1 METSTAD
8 TPDTFPVPELIR
20 LTRGRGGEATAAGVR
35 AWEETLEAVTHRAIR
50 SLWMSPTMG
59 LAQPEGIAFVRALN
73 REAAER
79 VRVLR
84 RETPELGL
92 FRRPVALFSFQLR
105 DRRYVCMARP
115 VAEGG
120 DPGVL
125 PADEIRGALHRVTRA
140 VGPGHP
146 APGDRPRAEELV
158 AILVH
163 PLDRVCHSRQ
173 QDVDPLEGR
182 PVEIH
187 AAIRGALQNWQ
198 LRSETSLRAGY
209 GHGPEVLPFFG
220 YPVVSGIV
228 PDGRTLLLLLMSP
241 LDDNFVDEK
250 VPPDHRIA
258 QISLA
263 LFDVADGLSPGI
275 LNAVVRDVRSAFA
288 RVLFTAMLGRSAR
301 ALSNT
306 FEEQSYITR
315 YWLKI
320 ASDGL
325 HGVLG
330 ENLRTNP
337 FDPFG
342 FCEAIVRKVLCADI
356 PGVENT
362 ELFPFDR
369 VFIFREAGTSSRFRV
384 DEPIEVRV
392 LEASILSNNPADR
405 AGYLTRRERG
415 LRGTEDFECDASKK
429 RINPDDVFH
438 FYIHG
443 TEEGLFLSRRAE
455 PPEQMD
461 PQARSSGVG
470 AQDKY
475 YYIGKPALAEG
486 NEISEFLYNL
496 LGRLVPETRGK
507 KEIPD
512 PSDPGRVFCVTN
524 TFREAFEKHRQRV
537 LQRADDAG
545 LYYRHEHG
553 VDLGGE
559 IPILMQIQRAYA
571 EYLADHFGSRDEQF
585 LRDSYRRENVPEPE
599 IERLLESHKRLRRRR
614 SRTADSPVVWG
625 DNGASDGRGRAKT
638 VLIAFSWD
646 LHDENM
652 RMAARGEEDGT
663 EEPLL
668 GEDYCFTMILVADED
683 PEKSMARL
691 QAERED
697 LKLFFQMLMRQIW
710 MDRKKEHEYLE
721 RKSRAIANSLFQFTH
736 RVKGLLPGEKDR
748 REIDL
753 FYTRLKDLIRPVRA
767 PVRIEEVSDGVEVL
781 GRLVSLEAAG
791 AGATAL
797 ETALRTLVTRWGTL
811 RELEPGRVNL
821 RVLPSRIPTLRV
833 SWCVPVVND
842 AFHVVLKNACEAAF
856 PSGGAEDGRVDLQV
870 QAIPRADGRDAWFL
884 DIVVQNTGGPV
895 PEPLLRKLNAPD
907 PDPLERNP
915 SKEGSTGLGIYLAR
929 YQMQQVIGE
938 GADVRVE
945 NAGGGTVQTRIRL
958 PATLAA
964 RVGAGGQETAH
975 PVTGTE
981 GPYVLYVEDDPGV
994 YQRGLAI
1001 LEAAAAPS
1009 STTVVHCRG
1018 YLRALAFVREQPPRL
1033 VVADMNI
1040 PPDEETG
1047 SRPRTKYGV
1056 ALVRGI
1062 VEQGAVTGERPPV
1075 VVLTGEEE
1083 AWVRE
1088 QIGEVSHHGYRFL
1101 PAVDGAF
1108 AEGLGR
1114 GDIAILSGQKRPE
1127 TLRRVVQWLGA
1138 EGAGSGPGG
1147 GGVPWV
1153 QLPLDAIGKKR
1164 ELQEA
1169 VDSASASRGMVVVT
1183 APGGPPERIVEAL
1196 SAWFRHPGVP
1206 DPESVAIGDRSLYR
1220 LTDHG
1225 YHQRLVLLVPLAEE
1239 LWARLPVGVS
1249 YWGLLRNVWMGPA
1262 PAEPTHVAAAWQLL
1276 RHEGRGPLSTV
1287 RHDLHNLWIAPALRA
1302 VLEQA
1307 LSAIGRAERLVAWP
1321 ERQQRRL
1328 EACLARG
1335 AGSTKVRESL
1345 LGAAPEAVQQVRAE
1359 AGKALSEV
1367 ERILAQ
1373 GFAKE
1378 PTVEEPTRRRMSTIH
1393 QLRAYLRGGPR

>member
-1 METSTAD
+1 METSATE
-8 TPDTFPVPELIR
+8 TPDSTLAPDLIR
-20 LTRGRGGEATAAGVR
+20 LTRGRGAEATASGAR

-50 SLWMSPTMG
+50 SLWMSPTMD
-59 LAQPEGIAFVRALN
+59 LAKPEGIAFVRALA
-73 REAAER
+73 RETAAR
-79 VRVLR
+79 IRVLR

-105 DRRYVCMARP
+105 DRRYVCMVRP
-115 VAEGG
+115 VVEDG
-120 DPGVL
+120 DPGRL
-125 PADEIRGALHRVTRA
+125 PAEEVRRALHRVGRA
-140 VGPGHP
+140 MGAGPT
-146 APGDRPRAEELV
+146 ALGDRPSAEELV
-158 AILVH
+158 SILVH
-163 PLDRVCHSRQ
+163 HLDRTCHSRQ
-173 QDVDPLEGR
+173 RDNDPLQGR
-182 PVEIH
+182 PVEVH

-198 LRSETSLRAGY
+198 MRRETSLRVGY
-209 GHGPEVLPFFG
+209 RHGPEEPPFFG
-220 YPVVSGIV
+220 YPVMSGLV

-241 LDDNFVDEK
+241 LDNNFVDEK
-250 VPPDHRIA
+250 IPSDHRIA
-258 QISLA
+258 QVSFA

-275 LNAVVRDVRSAFA
+275 LKTVVRDLRSAFA

-306 FEEQSYITR
+306 FEEQSCITR

-325 HGVLG
+325 HGILG

-337 FDPFG
+337 FDPLG
-342 FCEAIVRKVLCADI
+342 FCEAIVKKVLCADI

-405 AGYLTRRERG
+405 AGYLTRRERR

-443 TEEGLFLSRRAE
+443 TEEGLFLSRRPE

-461 PQARSSGVG
+461 PAARSSGVG

-475 YYIGKPALAEG
+475 YYIGKPALNEG

-512 PSDPGRVFCVTN
+512 PSDPGRVFCATN

-553 VDLGGE
+553 LDLALE
-559 IPILMQIQRAYA
+559 IPTLMQIQRAYA

-585 LRDSYRRENVPEPE
+585 LRDSYRRDNVPEPE

-614 SRTADSPVVWG
+614 SRAADLSVVSV
-625 DNGASDGRGRAKT
+625 DNGATDGRNRAKT
-638 VLIAFSWD
+638 VLVAFSWD

-652 RMAARGEEDGT
+652 RMAARREEDGT

-710 MDRKKEHEYLE
+710 MDRRKEYEYLE
-721 RKSRAIANSLFQFTH
+721 RKSRTIANSLFQFTH
-736 RVKGLLPGEKDR
+736 RVKGLLPRGEDR

-753 FYTRLKDLIRPVRA
+753 FYTRLKELIRPVRT
-767 PVRIEEVSDGVEVL
+767 PVRIEEVRDGLEVL
-781 GRLVSLEAAG
+781 GRLVSLEEAG
-791 AGATAL
+791 TGLASL
-797 ETALRTLVTRWGTL
+797 ETALRELVTRWGTL

-821 RVLPSRIPTLRV
+821 QVLPSPVPNLRV
-833 SWCVPVVND
+833 SWCAPVVND

-870 QAIPRADGRDAWFL
+870 QAVPRADGRDAWFL
-884 DIVVQNTGGPV
+884 DVVVQNTGGPV

-915 SKEGSTGLGIYLAR
+915 RKEGSTGFGIYLSR

-945 NAGGGTVQTRIRL
+945 NVGDGTVQTRIRL
-958 PATLAA
+958 PATLVT
-964 RVGAGGQETAH
+964 RVGVEEQEAVH
-975 PVTGTE
+975 DVTGTD

-994 YQRGLAI
+994 YQLGLQI

-1009 STTVVHCRG
+1009 NTTVVHCRG
-1018 YLRALAFVREQPPRL
+1018 YLRALAFVRKQSPRL
-1033 VVADMNI
+1033 VAADMNI
-1040 PPDEETG
+1040 PLGEETG

-1056 ALVRGI
+1056 ALVRG
-1062 VEQGAVTGERPPV
+1062 VMEQGAATGERPPV

-1088 QIGEVSHHGYRFL
+1088 QIGEVSPHGYRFL
-1101 PAVDGAF
+1101 PAVDGF
-1108 AEGLGR
+1108 AETLGR

-1127 TLRRVVQWLGA
+1127 TLRRVGQWLGA

-1169 VDSASASRGMVVVT
+1169 VDSASSSRGVVVVT
-1183 APGGPPERIVEAL
+1183 APGGPSEQIVQIL
-1196 SAWFRHPGVP
+1196 TAWFRHPGVP
-1206 DPESVAIGDRSLYR
+1206 DPESVAIGDRGLYR

-1225 YHQRLVLLVPLAEE
+1225 YHQRLVLLVPLARE
-1239 LWARLPVGVS
+1239 LWARMPVGVS

-1262 PAEPTHVAAAWQLL
+1262 PAEPSHVAAAWQLL

-1287 RHDLHNLWIAPALRA
+1287 RHDLHNLWIAPALGV

-1307 LSAIGRAERLVAWP
+1307 LSAIGRAEGLVAWP

-1328 EACLARG
+1328 ETCLARG
-1335 AGSTKVRESL
+1335 TGGMKVWESL
-1345 LGAAPEAVQQVRAE
+1345 LRASPEAVQQARAE
-1359 AGKALSEV
+1359 AGKALNDV

-1378 PTVEEPTRRRMSTIH
+1378 PGVEEPTRRRMSTIH